1 MCGIAGRIL
10 RAPGPVGRDLVAL
23 MDAQV
28 HRGAD
33 STGFALYGPPRE
45 RGYIVRAV
53 GMDRAALGRDLDDFL
68 GLLRD
73 HGSDFVED
81 PTFDS
86 ADTPHVSVRMV
97 VDEIGDLARWSRDA
111 DGIAERFEVQSVGR
125 SLEVVKDVGTSSD
138 VAGKHA
144 VRDFVGTHGL
154 GHARLA
160 TESSVSPTASHP
172 FWARPFP
179 DVAIVHNGQITDYY
193 LWRNRLERRG
203 YRFMTENDSELIAV
217 WISDRM
223 RHGMT
228 KPAALGQSIR
238 EIDGV
243 FTYLI
248 ADERSIGF
256 AKDRWAI
263 KPLVAMGDA
272 PEIAVATEEQAVRR
286 IYREEGDVTNFD
298 GPALT
303 RTWLAAEA
311 AATEASAADAST
323 VEAAA

>member
-10 RAPGPVGRDLVAL
+10 SEPGRIGNDLVEL

-33 STGFALYGPPRE
+33 STGFALYGPPRDS
-45 RGYIVRAV
+45 GYVIRAV
-53 GMDRAALGRDLDDFL
+53 GFDRARLGRDLDDL
-68 GLLRD
+68 ITIVRD
-73 HGSDFVED
+73 FGSDIVED
-81 PTFDS
+81 PAHDDARS
-86 ADTPHVSVRMV
+86 RHVSVRFV
-97 VDEIGDLARWSRDA
+97 VREIDDVASWSEAADEICDR
-111 DGIAERFEVQSVGR
+111 IEIQSVGR
-125 SLEVVKDVGTSSD
+125 SLEIVKDTGTAED
-138 VAGKHA
+138 VARKHG
-144 VRDFVGTHGL
+144 VREFLGTHGL

-160 TESSVSPTASHP
+160 TESSVVPTASHP

-179 DVAIVHNGQITDYY
+179 DVAIVHNGQITNYY
-193 LWRNRLERRG
+193 LLRDRLRRKG

-223 RHGMT
+223 SKGADKLT
-228 KPAALGQSIR
+228 ALDQSIS

-248 ADERSIGF
+248 ADMDSIGF
-256 AKDRWAI
+256 AKDKWAI
-263 KPLVAMGDA
+263 KPLVSMGDR

-286 IYREEGDVTNFD
+286 IYLEEGDVNNHD

-303 RTWLAAEA
+303 RTWPVSKA
-311 AATEASAADAST
+311 AA
-323 VEAAA
+323 

>member
-10 RAPGPVGRDLVAL
+10 GEPGSVGRDLVEL
-23 MDAQV
+23 MDAQM

-53 GMDRAALGRDLDDFL
+53 AADRGSLDRELEEFRHIL
-68 GLLRD
+68 CD
-73 HGSDFVED
+73 HGSDFLED
-81 PTFDS
+81 PTWDG
-86 ADTPHVSVRMV
+86 AATRHVSVRMV
-97 VDEIGDLARWSRDA
+97 TDDIAHLAEWSRDA
-111 DGIAERFEVQSVGR
+111 DGMADRMEVQSVGR
-125 SLEVVKDVGTSSD
+125 SLEVVKDLGGAAQ
-138 VAGKHA
+138 VADKHA
-144 VRDFVGTHGL
+144 VRDFAGTHGL

-179 DVAIVHNGQITDYY
+179 DVAIVHNGQITNYY
-193 LWRNRLERRG
+193 LWRSRLERRG

-223 RHGMT
+223 FHGAT
-228 KPAALGQSIR
+228 RSGALGESIH

-256 AKDRWAI
+256 AKDRWAV
-263 KPLVAMGDA
+263 KPLVVMGAM
-272 PEIAVATEEQAVRR
+272 PEVAVATEEQAVRR
-286 IYREEGDVTNFD
+286 IYRDEGEVTNYD
-298 GPALT
+298 GPGMT
-303 RTWLAAEA
+303 RTWGVAGA
-311 AATEASAADAST
+311 
-323 VEAAA
+323 VG

>member
-1 MCGIAGRIL
+1 MCGIAARIL
-10 RAPGPVGRDLVAL
+10 PEPGPVGADLVEL

-45 RGYIVRAV
+45 RGYVVRAV
-53 GMDRAALGRDLDDFL
+53 GFRRERLGADLDELRAALR
-68 GLLRD
+68 R
-73 HGSDFVED
+73 HGSDFLAD
-81 PTFDS
+81 PSWDDAES
-86 ADTPHVSVRMV
+86 EHVSARMV
-97 VDEIGDLARWSRDA
+97 VDEIPNLARWTAEIDGLA
-111 DGIAERFEVQSVGR
+111 DRIEVQSVGR
-125 SLEVVKDVGTSSD
+125 SLEVVKDVGTAAD
-138 VAGKHA
+138 VAAKHE
-144 VRDFVGTHGL
+144 VRSFAGTHGL

-179 DVAIVHNGQITDYY
+179 DVAIVHNGQITDYF
-193 LWRNRLERRG
+193 LWRNRLRRRG

-223 RHGMT
+223 RNGAS
-228 KPAALGQSIR
+228 KPDALRQSIR

-248 ADERSIGF
+248 ADAESIGF

-272 PEIAVATEEQAVRR
+272 PAVAVATEEQAVRR
-286 IYREEGDVTNFD
+286 LYRAEGEVANYD

-303 RTWLAAEA
+303 RTWDVRRA
-311 AATEASAADAST
+311 AA
-323 VEAAA
+323 

>member
-10 RAPGPVGRDLVAL
+10 SETGGIGHDLVEL

-33 STGFALYGPPRE
+33 STGFALYGPPL
-45 RGYIVRAV
+45 GSGFIVRAV
-53 GMDRAALGRDLDDFL
+53 GFDRNQLGRDLDDLISIVREF
-68 GLLRD
+68 
-73 HGSDFVED
+73 GSDIVED
-81 PTFDS
+81 PTYDDARS
-86 ADTPHVSVRMV
+86 RHVSVRIV
-97 VDEIGDLARWSRDA
+97 VREIDDIASWSEAADEICDR
-111 DGIAERFEVQSVGR
+111 IEIQSVGR
-125 SLEVVKDVGTSSD
+125 SLEIVKDTGTADD
-138 VAGKHA
+138 VARKHG
-144 VRDFVGTHGL
+144 VREFLGTHGL

-160 TESSVSPTASHP
+160 TESSVVPTASHP

-179 DVAIVHNGQITDYY
+179 DVAIVHNGQITNYY
-193 LWRNRLERRG
+193 LLRDRLRRRG

-223 RHGMT
+223 SKGADKLT
-228 KPAALGQSIR
+228 ALDQSIS

-248 ADERSIGF
+248 ADMDSIGF
-256 AKDRWAI
+256 AKDKWAI
-263 KPLVAMGDA
+263 KPLVSMGDR

-286 IYREEGDVTNFD
+286 IYLEEGDVKNHD

-303 RTWLAAEA
+303 RTWPVIMA
-311 AATEASAADAST
+311 AA
-323 VEAAA
+323 

>member
-10 RAPGPVGRDLVAL
+10 HAPGPVGRDLVEL

-33 STGFALYGPPRE
+33 STGFALYGPRRE
-45 RGYIVRAV
+45 VGFIVRAV
-53 GMDRAALGRDLDDFL
+53 GMDRATLGRDLDDFL
-68 GLLRD
+68 AILRA
-73 HGSDFVED
+73 HGSDFLDD

-86 ADTPHVSVRMV
+86 GDTRHVSVRLEV
-97 VDEIGDLARWSRDA
+97 GEIANLDRWSREA
-111 DGIAERFEVQSVGR
+111 DEIADRIEVQSVGR
-125 SLEVVKDVGTSSD
+125 SLEVVKDVGTAAQ
-138 VAGKHA
+138 VAEKHA

-160 TESSVSPTASHP
+160 TESSVKPTASHP

-223 RHGMT
+223 HQGKT
-228 KPAALGQSIR
+228 KPVALEQSIR

-263 KPLVAMGDA
+263 KPLVVMGEA
-272 PEIAVATEEQAVRR
+272 PEVAVATEEQAVRR
-286 IYREEGDVTNFD
+286 IYRVEGDVINYD
-298 GPALT
+298 GPAMT
-303 RTWLAAEA
+303 RTWQTTGTGAALTEA
-311 AATEASAADAST
+311 AA
-323 VEAAA
+323 

>member
-1 MCGIAGRIL
+1 MCGIAGRML
-10 RAPGPVGRDLVAL
+10 RHPGPVGRDLVEL

-45 RGYIVRAV
+45 YGHVVRAV
-53 GMDRAALGRDLDDFL
+53 GMDRTALGRALDDFL
-68 GLLRD
+68 GILRD
-73 HGSDFVED
+73 HGSDFLEE
-81 PTFDS
+81 PTWDGT
-86 ADTPHVSVRMV
+86 DTPHVSVRMV
-97 VDEIGDLARWSRDA
+97 VGEIPDLARWSRDA
-111 DGIAERFEVQSVGR
+111 DGIADRIEVQSVGR
-125 SLEVVKDVGTSSD
+125 SLEVVKDVGTATE
-138 VAGKHA
+138 VADKHG
-144 VRDFVGTHGL
+144 VRDFIGTHGL

-223 RHGMT
+223 CGGT
-228 KPAALGQSIR
+228 PKPDALGESIHK
-238 EIDGV
+238 IDGV

-248 ADERSIGF
+248 ADEWSIGF

-263 KPLVAMGDA
+263 KPLVAMGEA

-286 IYREEGDVTNFD
+286 IYREEGDVTNYD

-303 RTWLAAEA
+303 RTWPVAGSPAPDAAV
-311 AATEASAADAST
+311 

>member
-1 MCGIAGRIL
+1 MGDHRLRGRRRRILPHGGHQRLVFAQRLAEVGVLDGGEHPDREAAVPDPVEAAEQVLVAGLFHDAPVDRPVGVEVRLHATARDRLLGLDGPPDPFEGRRVPALGDDAGRVPL
-10 RAPGPVGRDLVAL
+10 
-23 MDAQV
+23 
-28 HRGAD
+28 
-33 STGFALYGPPRE
+33 
-45 RGYIVRAV
+45 
-53 GMDRAALGRDLDDFL
+53 DRL
-68 GLLRD
+68 
-73 HGSDFVED
+73 
-81 PTFDS
+81 
-86 ADTPHVSVRMV
+86 
-97 VDEIGDLARWSRDA
+97 
-111 DGIAERFEVQSVGR
+111 
-125 SLEVVKDVGTSSD
+125 
-138 VAGKHA
+138 
-144 VRDFVGTHGL
+144 
-154 GHARLA
+154 ARLA

-179 DVAIVHNGQITDYY
+179 DVAIVHNGQITDHY

-203 YRFMTENDSELIAV
+203 YRFMSENDSELIAV

-223 RHGMT
+223 RRGMT

-272 PEIAVATEEQAVRR
+272 PELAVATEEQAVRR

-303 RTWLAAEA
+303 RTWLAAAA
-311 AATEASAADAST
+311 AATAESESAADASMADASA

>member
-10 RAPGPVGRDLVAL
+10 RAPGPVGRDLVEL

-33 STGFALYGPPRE
+33 STGFALYGPPRD
-45 RGYIVRAV
+45 RGFIVRAV
-53 GMDRAALGRDLDDFL
+53 AMNRASLGRDLEDFL
-68 GLLRD
+68 AILRE
-73 HGSDFVED
+73 HGSDLLED
-81 PTFDS
+81 PTWDG
-86 ADTPHVSVRMV
+86 ADARHVSVRMV
-97 VDEIGDLARWSRDA
+97 VGELRDLDRWSRDA
-111 DGIAERFEVQSVGR
+111 DGLSARIEVQSVGR
-125 SLEVVKDVGTSSD
+125 SLEVVKDVGTAAE
-138 VAGKHA
+138 VADKHG
-144 VRDFVGTHGL
+144 VRDFRGTHGL

-179 DVAIVHNGQITDYY
+179 DAAIVHNGQITDYY

-223 RHGMT
+223 HHGT
-228 KPAALGQSIR
+228 SKPDALGQSIR

-263 KPLVAMGDA
+263 KPLVAMGEA
-272 PEIAVATEEQAVRR
+272 PELAVATEEQAVRR
-286 IYREEGDVTNFD
+286 IYREEGDVINYD
-298 GPALT
+298 GPAMT
-303 RTWLAAEA
+303 RTWPAACV
-311 AATEASAADAST
+311 DVPVV

>member
-10 RAPGPVGRDLVAL
+10 RDPGPVGQDLVEL
-23 MDAQV
+23 MEAQV

-33 STGFALYGPPRE
+33 STGFALYGPLRE
-45 RGYIVRAV
+45 RGFVVRAV
-53 GMDRAALGRDLDDFL
+53 GRDRAALGRDLDDFL
-68 GLLRD
+68 GILRD
-73 HGSDFVED
+73 HGSDFLED
-81 PTFDS
+81 PAWDAAT
-86 ADTPHVSVRMV
+86 ARHVSVRMV
-97 VDEIGDLARWSRDA
+97 VDEIRDLARWSHEA
-111 DGIAERFEVQSVGR
+111 DRISDRFEVQSVGR
-125 SLEVVKDVGTSSD
+125 SLEVVKDVGTAAD
-138 VAGKHA
+138 VADRHG

-193 LWRNRLERRG
+193 LWRNRLEHRG

-223 RHGMT
+223 QRGIP
-228 KPAALGQSIR
+228 KPEALGQSIR

-263 KPLVAMGDA
+263 KPLVAMGEA

-303 RTWLAAEA
+303 RTWPAPSARTPAVEVAA
-311 AATEASAADAST
+311 
-323 VEAAA
+323 